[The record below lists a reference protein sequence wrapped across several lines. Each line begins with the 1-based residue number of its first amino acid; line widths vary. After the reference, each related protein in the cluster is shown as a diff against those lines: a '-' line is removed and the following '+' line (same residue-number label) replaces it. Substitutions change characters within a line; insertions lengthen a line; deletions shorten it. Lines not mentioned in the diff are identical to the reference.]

1 MLSAEIESLKGRW
14 TMKTTAKILRASG
27 LDAALVLV
35 FLTAT
40 GYGAHVT
47 FGSSYGYSAGLTQVR
62 YDAYDVDYTSR
73 KLRSCVSTSAGI
85 VFNGHVSLFAE
96 AFTQQYNEVYHA
108 MSNGG
113 GAVSES
119 SGTKFSYFGV
129 SLEYRFFRDF
139 RRPWNPYV
147 DVGIYGLF
155 YLDLF
160 GSGPPAYPK
169 TGSFKAAAG
178 TRIRVAGP
186 LFLTP
191 QVAYFSGSSSVS
203 FQVGLNLIL

>member
-1 MLSAEIESLKGRW
+1 
-14 TMKTTAKILRASG
+14 MKTTARTLRVSSLA
-27 LDAALVLV
+27 AALVLV

-40 GYGAHVT
+40 GYGAHIT
-47 FGSSYGYSAGLTQVR
+47 FGLSYGYSAGLTQVR
-62 YDAYDVDYTSR
+62 YDSYNVDYTSPR
-73 KLRSCVSTSAGI
+73 LRACASTSVGI

-96 AFTQQYNEVYHA
+96 AFIQQYDEVYHA

-119 SGTKFSYFGV
+119 SGTKFSYFGL
-129 SLEYRFFRDF
+129 SLEYRFFRDL
-139 RRPWNPYV
+139 RRSWNPYI
-147 DVGIYGLF
+147 DVGIYGLL
-155 YLDLF
+155 YLDFF
-160 GSGPPAYPK
+160 GFGPPAYPK
-169 TGSFKAAAG
+169 TGCFKAAVG

-203 FQVGLNLIL
+203 FQAGLNLIL